1 VDGKLQVFRGN
12 VAGEEYELTAPQVII
27 GRGDNCGI
35 RLLDPSVSRNHARV
49 VRDHDTYVIEDLGG
63 RNGTF
68 VNDKMLVGSL
78 PLGDGDR
85 IRVTGFTLVFH
96 AAATAVDEGPADD
109 GMTVVGRVSPFG
121 AVARITKASA
131 ERQLQAML
139 QILQALGGTL
149 DLPTLLDAILAS
161 LLEVFPQADRGLVL
175 VQENSKLIPK
185 AFRHRY
191 ASSDSIAYSRT
202 IVQRALDLQ
211 EATLLM
217 DASQENLMSQSIQTS
232 GIRSVMCV
240 PLFSQERQPLGV
252 LQLDACNLRKAF
264 DESDLH
270 VLTCVATQ
278 VSMAM
283 EHSQLAHLLGD
294 LRFAAEVQRGFL
306 PEADA
311 DFGEYYY
318 WGFCEPAR
326 RVGGDFYNFFQLPNG
341 NHAALLG
348 DVAGKGLAASLMM
361 VKAATVC
368 WVALRNHP
376 DDLRGVARWVN
387 REIHHSGNQGQFV
400 TCIFCVICPK
410 THEITMVS
418 AGHMSPVLCRADGT
432 TYTPIST
439 AMNGLPLGVLEECEY
454 ETISVKLEPGEC
466 VVLYSDGVSEAED
479 SSGTMYTSERIGQRL
494 AGLQGR
500 RPPEVGSILMEDL
513 RRYVGDQEQ
522 TDDISIVAF
531 GRKESGESEYG
542 SKKA

>member
-1 VDGKLQVFRGN
+1 MDGKLQVFRGE
-12 VAGEEYELTAPQVII
+12 VAGEEYELTAPQVVI
-27 GRGDNCGI
+27 GRGENCGI
-35 RLLDPSVSRNHARV
+35 RFLDPSVSRNHARV
-49 VRDHDTYVIEDLGG
+49 VRDQDTYFVEDLGG

-68 VNDKMLVGSL
+68 VNGKLLVGSS
-78 PLGDGDR
+78 PLEDGDR
-85 IRVTGFTLVFH
+85 ITVPGFTLVFH
-96 AAATAVDEGPADD
+96 AAATAVDEGSADD

-121 AVARITKASA
+121 AAARITKASA

-149 DLPTLLDAILAS
+149 DLPTLLDAVLAS

-175 VQENSKLIPK
+175 VQENARLIPK
-185 AFRHRY
+185 ACRHRY
-191 ASSDSIAYSRT
+191 ADSESIVYSRT
-202 IVQRALDLQ
+202 IVQRAIDLQ
-211 EATLLM
+211 EATLMM
-217 DASQENLMSQSIQTS
+217 DAGQENLMCQSIQTS

-240 PLFSQERQPLGV
+240 PLFSQEKQPLGV

-294 LRFAAEVQRGFL
+294 LKFAAEVQRGFL
-306 PEADA
+306 PETDA
-311 DFGEYYY
+311 DLGEYYY

-376 DDLRGVARWVN
+376 NNLQGVARWVN

-400 TCIFCVICPK
+400 TCVLCVICPQ
-410 THEITMVS
+410 THELTMVS
-418 AGHMSPVLCRADGT
+418 AGHMSPIICRVDGT
-432 TYTPIST
+432 TYAPVST
-439 AMNGLPLGVLEECEY
+439 AMNGLPLGVLEEYQY
-454 ETISVKLEPGEC
+454 ETVSVKLEPGEC

-479 SSGTMYTSERIGQRL
+479 SQGTMYTSERIGQQL
-494 AGLQGR
+494 AGMNGTPPPDVGR
-500 RPPEVGSILMEDL
+500 ILMEDL

-522 TDDISIVAF
+522 TDDISIVVF
-531 GRKESGESEYG
+531 GRKELGDSENG